1 MPRRNG
7 LGTEIAARRRDLP
20 AGSAYLPETIPCEL
34 QDFQGIVGPLA
45 FAVEFNVA
53 GETFQFYLSKRE

>member
-7 LGTEIAARRRDLP
+7 LGTETGARRRDLP
-20 AGSAYLPETIPCEL
+20 AGEAHLPETIPCEL